1 MYDLRYYNPKMAGNI
16 SINRHSCGKPTC
28 RCAKSRKYH
37 HSSYRLQWKKRIDG
51 KWRRK
56 REYVPKP
63 KVRALRQRIRRAK
76 AKDKQRKQQY
86 LHVISEMSRI
96 ISKLDN
102 NAFDDGVW
110 QSLNQLRTEIPS
122 PAKLIVTFQQ
132 QITMMKYFAQLTI
145 FCPTDECDST
155 VSELCIRRAGKN

>member
-1 MYDLRYYNPKMAGNI
+1 MKNSYYLRYYNPRLSGYVYR
-16 SINRHSCGKPTC
+16 SRRPCGKSNCKCSQGRNNWHPYYYLTYTE
-28 RCAKSRKYH
+28 RVKGKSVNR
-37 HSSYRLQWKKRIDG
+37 W
-51 KWRRK
+51 
-56 REYVPKP
+56 EYVPKP
-63 KVRALRQRIRRAK
+63 KVKALRQRIRRAK

-132 QITMMKYFAQLTI
+132 QITMMKCFAA
-145 FCPTDECDST
+145 